1 MSGGYFLWR
10 RMTAALIPGM
20 MAGEQYPSGGGER
33 MDQLGK
39 WAFIVGIV
47 ICVVAGLVVAEPWMF
62 WVLAVLGLVVG
73 FMNITGE
80 ETKTFLLAAIG
91 LMLSASSIMGIPL
104 IGVAVTAVLANVVA
118 FMAAAVLIVALKSL
132 FEVAKD

>member
-1 MSGGYFLWR
+1 
-10 RMTAALIPGM
+10 
-20 MAGEQYPSGGGER
+20 

-47 ICVVAGLVVAEPWMF
+47 ICVVAGLVVAEAWMF

-104 IGVAVTAVLANVVA
+104 FGVAVTAVLAHVVA
-118 FMAAAVLIVALKSL
+118 FLAAAVLIVALKSL